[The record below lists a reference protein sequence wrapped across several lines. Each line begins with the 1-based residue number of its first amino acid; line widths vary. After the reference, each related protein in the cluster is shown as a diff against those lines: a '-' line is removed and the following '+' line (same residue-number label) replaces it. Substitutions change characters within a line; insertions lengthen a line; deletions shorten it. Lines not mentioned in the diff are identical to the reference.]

1 MSETKIFETE
11 KDGVFATG
19 KLNKLEMK
27 RLETGQV
34 LEVTH
39 LAGTFENIATTEY
52 VELGYWNGHAY
63 IPLHKDKP
71 AVIGDYV
78 FWNGTIYLREGQ
90 YLYGYFADVANGEK
104 MKLRANGVWV
114 KWK

>member
-11 KDGVFATG
+11 KDKEFVAGQSHY
-19 KLNKLEMK
+19 LEMR
-27 RLETGQV
+27 RLETGQI

-39 LAGTFENIATTEY
+39 LAGTFANIATTEY

-71 AVIGDYV
+71 AVTGDYV
-78 FWNGTIYLREGQ
+78 FWDGSIYLREGQ
-90 YLYGYFADVANGEK
+90 YLYAYFADVADTEK

-114 KWK
+114 KWP